1 MVREPFDHIVIDNF
15 LDESLAKQLASEF
28 MDYSDPNWFN
38 YNNPLEHKK
47 TNNNWY
53 FFPPATYS
61 FMSYLNS
68 SEFITRV
75 ENTTGLKNLH
85 PDIGLHGA
93 GWHIHGRGG
102 KLNIHLDY
110 SIHPKLKL
118 LRKLNLILY
127 LSEEWNPE
135 WGGGLQLWSNN
146 PENNK
151 PLKKEQTIE
160 VKFNRA
166 VLFDTTQHSWHGFP
180 DPLTCPEN
188 VYRKS
193 IAMYYLMETQE
204 GVDPRSRALYAP
216 SKEQENDP
224 SIMKMI
230 EERSK

>member
-1 MVREPFDHIVIDNF
+1 MVNDPFDHIVIDNF
-15 LDESLAKQLASEF
+15 LDSSLAKQLSLEF
-28 MDYSDPNWFN
+28 MNYSSDNWFN

-47 TNNNWY
+47 TNNNWF
-53 FFPPATYS
+53 FFPPATYQY
-61 FMSYLNS
+61 MSYLNS
-68 SEFITRV
+68 PQFIKRV
-75 ENTTGLKNLH
+75 EKITGIEGLL
-85 PDIGLHGA
+85 PDMGLHGA

-118 LRKLNLILY
+118 LRKLNFILY
-127 LSEEWNPE
+127 LSDSWDPE

-146 PENNK
+146 PQNNK
-151 PLKKEQTIE
+151 PLRLEKTIE

-180 DPLTCPEN
+180 DPLTCPDN

-193 IAMYYLMETQE
+193 IAMYYLTYASEN
-204 GVDPRSRALYAP
+204 VDSRSRALYSP
-216 SKEQENDP
+216 SKDQENNQN
-224 SIMKMI
+224 IIKLI